1 MKENKISG
9 ETSPQE
15 NGSLN
20 EVSTNSNEKTDR
32 KKLFTTLSYV
42 SFSLGLFFLI
52 TVWWLLI
59 LIMHYAGEYIGAY
72 GILAIVITFNI
83 CNIIGIVTGALSIK
97 KGKRKIAKFGLISNS
112 FLLAFN
118 IYCLGSFISQFIFQ

>member
-1 MKENKISG
+1 MNENKISG

-20 EVSTNSNEKTDR
+20 EVNTNSNEKTNR

-59 LIMHYAGEYIGAY
+59 IIMHYAWEYIGTY
-72 GILAIVITFNI
+72 SILAIIITFNI

-97 KGKRKIAKFGLISNS
+97 KGKRKIAKFGLITNS
-112 FLLAFN
+112 LLLALHIFF
-118 IYCLGSFISQFIFQ
+118 LGSFISTFIFQ

>member
-1 MKENKISG
+1 MNENKISG
-9 ETSPQE
+9 ETSLQE
-15 NGSLN
+15 S
-20 EVSTNSNEKTDR
+20 ENSNEKR
-32 KKLFTTLSYV
+32 LFAILSYV

-59 LIMHYAGEYIGAY
+59 LIMFYIWEYIGTY
-72 GILAIVITFNI
+72 SILAIFITFNI

-118 IYCLGSFISQFIFQ
+118 IFFLGSFISIFILQ

>member
-1 MKENKISG
+1 MNENKISG

-20 EVSTNSNEKTDR
+20 EVSTNSNEKR
-32 KKLFTTLSYV
+32 LFATLSYV

-59 LIMHYAGEYIGAY
+59 LIMFYIWEYIGTY
-72 GILAIVITFNI
+72 SILAIFITFNI

-118 IYCLGSFISQFIFQ
+118 IFFLGSFISIFILQ